1 MLMYLPFSILLQVPV
16 DVASPEMILLDYG
29 SFGIMLAFSIFI
41 IRYLAKK
48 DQQLQ
53 EKRDIDYKNAMDRAY
68 KERDEA
74 IKEMNV
80 ISTRFIDHMEDNTKQ
95 NLSVIAENTK
105 VISKFSDSFDMFSKS
120 NVLLASSIEK
130 LTVITEFYSK
140 KFNDIHK

>member
-1 MLMYLPFSILLQVPV
+1 MLMYLLFSILLQVPV
-16 DVASPEMILLDYG
+16 DVASPEMKLLDYG

-41 IRYLAKK
+41 IRYQAKK

-95 NLSVIAENTK
+95 NLSVIVENTK

>member
-1 MLMYLPFSILLQVPV
+1 MYLPFSILLQVPV